1 MLKELDCN
9 FHRPDTRRSEP
20 GKALNFTPKDVKSSQ
35 KTIASLIR
43 SKGTTTR
50 SYAAKIQ
57 YKKARKIRR
66 AHKPIISPKISPI
79 RKVLDNSRSAE
90 VLERGSSF
98 CNIFQSCPD
107 LKIEYE
113 EEVKPLDTNKHNRHF
128 SQEELLNLLSPEEP
142 KIFTPPPNNTSFNKA
157 SFHSSPEKYGSFTQ
171 LELKYQQARIKI
183 KQLEEGYKELLYV
196 FHKSEEENRKKIASL
211 QNELNSRQEIQTQR
225 SKKIVLT
232 SCKDSSDSKSN
243 EASISYWLNSILR
256 ELRSMNKRISRI
268 EDHINIPKQ

>member
-20 GKALNFTPKDVKSSQ
+20 GQAFNFTSKEAKQSQ
-35 KTIASLIR
+35 NTIANFIK
-43 SKGTTTR
+43 SKATTSR

-57 YKKARKIRR
+57 YKKARKIKR
-66 AHKPIISPKISPI
+66 AQKPIISPKVSPI

-113 EEVKPLDTNKHNRHF
+113 EEVKPLDTNKHKRHL
-128 SQEELLNLLSPEEP
+128 SQEELLNVLSPEEP
-142 KIFTPPPNNTSFNKA
+142 KIFTPPPNNSSFNKA
-157 SFHSSPEKYGSFTQ
+157 SFHSSPEKYGSFPQ

-183 KQLEEGYKELLYV
+183 KQLEEGYKQLLYV
-196 FHKSEEENRKKIASL
+196 FHKSEDENRKKIALL
-211 QNELNSRQEIQTQR
+211 QNELKSRPEIPSQR
-225 SKKIVLT
+225 SKKTVLS
-232 SCKDSSDSKSN
+232 SCKNSSDSKST
-243 EASISYWLNSILR
+243 EASISYWLNSILC

-268 EDHINIPKQ
+268 EDHINIPK

>member
-1 MLKELDCN
+1 MLKELECN
-9 FHRPDTRRSEP
+9 FNKPDTRRSDP
-20 GKALNFTPKDVKSSQ
+20 GKAFNFASKNAKSSQ
-35 KTIASLIR
+35 NNIANMIK
-43 SKGTTTR
+43 SKSTTSR

-57 YKKARKIRR
+57 YKKARRIKR
-66 AHKPIISPKISPI
+66 AHKPIISPKVSPI

-113 EEVKPLDTNKHNRHF
+113 EEVKPLDPNKHKRHL

-171 LELKYQQARIKI
+171 LELKYQQARMKI

-196 FHKSEEENRKKIASL
+196 FHKSEDENRKKIAWL
-211 QNELNSRQEIQTQR
+211 QNGLNSRQEVPTQR
-225 SKKIVLT
+225 SNKIVLS
-232 SCKDSSDSKSN
+232 SCKNSSDSKST
-243 EASISYWLNSILR
+243 EASISYWLNSIMR
-256 ELRSMNKRISRI
+256 ELRSMNKRISHI
-268 EDHINIPKQ
+268 EDHISIPK

>member
-1 MLKELDCN
+1 MLKELECN
-9 FHRPDTRRSEP
+9 FDRPDTRRSEP
-20 GKALNFTPKDVKSSQ
+20 GKAFNFTSKNAKSTPHNVANMI
-35 KTIASLIR
+35 K
-43 SKGTTTR
+43 SKATTSR

-57 YKKARKIRR
+57 YKKARRIKR

-113 EEVKPLDTNKHNRHF
+113 EEVKPLDTNKHMRHL

-142 KIFTPPPNNTSFNKA
+142 KIFTPTPNNTSFNKA

-171 LELKYQQARIKI
+171 LELKYQQARMKI

-196 FHKSEEENRKKIASL
+196 FHKSEDENRKKIASL
-211 QNELNSRQEIQTQR
+211 QNELNTKQEPPTPR
-225 SKKIVLT
+225 PSKIVLS
-232 SCKDSSDSKSN
+232 SCKNSSDSKST
-243 EASISYWLNSILR
+243 EAGISYWLNSIMR
-256 ELRSMNKRISRI
+256 ELKSMNKRISRI
-268 EDHINIPKQ
+268 EDHIYIPK